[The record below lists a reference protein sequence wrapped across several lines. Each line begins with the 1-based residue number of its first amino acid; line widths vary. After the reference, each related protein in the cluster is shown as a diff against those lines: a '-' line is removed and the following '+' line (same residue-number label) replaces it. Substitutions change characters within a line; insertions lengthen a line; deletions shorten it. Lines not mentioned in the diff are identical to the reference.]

1 MGVVGGA
8 GTCGKADV
16 NFSPR
21 IPRRASDEVGP
32 LIKGNHRPRAPV
44 AVIEV
49 GASGTRRSV
58 VELDEDKV
66 EIRRPNGVRQM
77 SIRYNTLRR
86 AGDVVSLGN
95 VQCEERTEMSNHI
108 CVVCVLIIRGRR
120 WRDHG
125 FNVEVEPVNYGSP
138 KWSRTAPGG
147 SLRSERSPE
156 EVCEFECR
164 AVVFYVVIPRI
175 CPAQREKDLFAK

>member
-1 MGVVGGA
+1 MIKVG
-8 GTCGKADV
+8 T
-16 NFSPR
+16 
-21 IPRRASDEVGP
+21 
-32 LIKGNHRPRAPV
+32 
-44 AVIEV
+44 
-49 GASGTRRSV
+49 SGTRRSV

-66 EIRRPNGVRQM
+66 EIRPPNGVRQM

-86 AGDVVSLGN
+86 AGDVVGLGS
-95 VQCEERTEMSNHI
+95 VQCEERTETSYHI

-120 WRDHG
+120 RRDDG

-156 EVCEFECR
+156 EVGEFACR
-164 AVVFYVVIPRI
+164 AVVFYVVIPWIR
-175 CPAQREKDLFAK
+175 PSQREKDLFAQ